1 MAFPAE
7 TQTELFTKI
16 AVGKFDFNH
25 KEFNLTSEE
34 CKDLIKRMLVKDPRK
49 RITAKDA
56 LNHVWF
62 HKFHIDKPI
71 AAEVDKLD
79 HDVLQRLKSYK
90 GVSYFKRAALNLLVK
105 MATDE

>member
-7 TQTELFTKI
+7 TQSDLFAKI
-16 AVGKFDFNH
+16 TSGKFDFNH

-34 CKDLIKRMLVKDPRK
+34 CKDLIKKMLVKDPRK
-49 RITAKDA
+49 RITCKDA

-71 AAEVDKLD
+71 PADV
-79 HDVLQRLKSYK
+79 DVLDRDVL
-90 GVSYFKRAALNLLVK
+90 
-105 MATDE
+105 